1 MQWLNRNQ
9 KFNKTVFQKKKP
21 QKWKRTKTKPH
32 KKSFLTVCHLSVWS
46 LCIVFLKI
54 FRFLLRGEKWFLAV
68 IGYAICLIQIYV
80 AKPLWFSLYE
90 NTFLFLE
97 DKWELPMGS
106 RGTVILLLFG
116 VKKNCV
122 NLGLKTF
129 FQKNIWDCFYKDL
142 EMGNLFTNCKIFK
155 KNCMWLNIAILFY
168 FFILITF
175 YLITCIWINIF

>member
-32 KKSFLTVCHLSVWS
+32 KRSFLTVYVICQVDHFALYS
-46 LCIVFLKI
+46 LKSSGSSWGG
-54 FRFLLRGEKWFLAV
+54 RGEMILAV

-116 VKKNCV
+116 VKKKKKKWTWAWKHFSKKH
-122 NLGLKTF
+122 LGLLLQRLGNGKSL
-129 FQKNIWDCFYKDL
+129 YKL
-142 EMGNLFTNCKIFK
+142 KYSRIIVCG
-155 KNCMWLNIAILFY
+155 
-168 FFILITF
+168 
-175 YLITCIWINIF
+175 